1 MLGETIV
8 IIFAELTRFC
18 KSEDECLTK
27 RDQLLYLLKN
37 SSHLQIPPKWV
48 DESGYKS
55 ILDAMWI
62 GGFDDKKLKEYKKN
76 MYDEKRRRSEIKGE
90 RREEKIQIATAMLAD
105 GVNADLVC
113 KYTGLTLE
121 EVQALQQQ

>member
-1 MLGETIV
+1 
-8 IIFAELTRFC
+8 
-18 KSEDECLTK
+18 
-27 RDQLLYLLKN
+27 
-37 SSHLQIPPKWV
+37 
-48 DESGYKS
+48 
-55 ILDAMWI
+55 MWI

-121 EVQALQQQ
+121 EVKALQQQ

>member
-1 MLGETIV
+1 
-8 IIFAELTRFC
+8 
-18 KSEDECLTK
+18 
-27 RDQLLYLLKN
+27 
-37 SSHLQIPPKWV
+37 
-48 DESGYKS
+48 
-55 ILDAMWI
+55 MWI

-113 KYTGLTLE
+113 KYTGLTLDK
-121 EVQALQQQ
+121 VKALQQQ